1 MKLSVSAYRAQASAH
16 KKILSNYQ
24 HQLSY
29 GATNQASSARTP
41 SDPAT
46 FLTGFKGLS
55 AKCGSSDVS
64 ILWIVRRTRRAREG
78 VVCRR
83 LRRAA
88 AVLPVRGW
96 AQGPIPVAV
105 LPLLF
110 PTHWRRQETTR
121 TTRTR
126 KVAEDVPMATQERER
141 RAINVG

>member
-88 AVLPVRGW
+88 AVLPEIGHILLMVCQKYWMERVREYCCNNEG
-96 AQGPIPVAV
+96 
-105 LPLLF
+105 
-110 PTHWRRQETTR
+110 
-121 TTRTR
+121 
-126 KVAEDVPMATQERER
+126 
-141 RAINVG
+141 